1 MTPNAATD
9 YEMEPPVET
18 QPSSAAATD
27 APQNGPAPTA
37 GAQNGQTASGPRPTV
52 ETLTVSLKRSYW
64 TAQPNGTYEVAV
76 AATFQP
82 DHTFSS
88 ARNLDAVHRLLAQRL
103 DVYLGSEPAT
113 PNGGS

>member
-1 MTPNAATD
+1 MTANPATD
-9 YEMEPPVET
+9 YELEPQVET
-18 QPSSAAATD
+18 TPSTARATD
-27 APQNGPAPTA
+27 TPQNGVVPA
-37 GAQNGQTASGPRPTV
+37 GKDQNSQMASGPRPTV

-64 TAQPNGTYEVAV
+64 TAQPNGSYEVAV

-82 DHTFSS
+82 DHAFSS

-103 DVYLGSEPAT
+103 DVYLGSEPST